1 MKVVDDD
8 VVPFVDGDAQVGDPL
23 DRVADDV
30 KVITT
35 MILGTSE
42 KYCIWFY
49 KNISI
54 VKINYKDKI

>member
-30 KVITT
+30 KVVAT
-35 MILGTSE
+35 MIFGTSE
-42 KYCIWFY
+42 KYCI
-49 KNISI
+49 
-54 VKINYKDKI
+54 